1 MMYRSDKVPML
12 QFAGRARIS
21 SDPGERQRVFHLA
34 HERERQQDPERKG
47 TAVIV
52 DLDKVSGVLGF
63 NSDGPIWCLMER
75 QPTA

>member
-75 QPTA
+75 